1 MYKANFLLVKQMK
14 EKLGVVVFY
23 ALCILGIILEL
34 VGLLNIDVMFLII
47 GAAFF
52 ISALLIKSEFKLY
65 VTFWKENE

>member
-1 MYKANFLLVKQMK
+1 MPVQICIKQMK

-23 ALCILGIILEL
+23 ALRILGIILEL